1 MFEGT
6 FTGSQTEGFGGATV
20 PLNSTDFVYT
30 LGSKKSLTI
39 SYGGGKKVIV
49 DLTGAGDAFA
59 ALRTCQEAA

>member
-1 MFEGT
+1 VFEGT

-30 LGSKKSLTI
+30 LGSKKSLTS